1 MRANFTKLLLRS
13 PARSGETFT
22 AVSCASRFYFYSLA
36 ARLKFSREISPAATS
51 GHGST
56 ASAAS
61 SLAKFASQP
70 WSLIFTA
77 AVAILEFLKLE
88 FPRNFRILLALGVG
102 F

>member
-36 ARLKFSREISPAATS
+36 ARLKFSREISPATVAD
-51 GHGST
+51 T

-77 AVAILEFLKLE
+77 AIANLEFLA
-88 FPRNFRILLALGVG
+88 NSRIP
-102 F
+102 